1 MNQPIQERKISNETI
16 AVIDFGPAMAG
27 DRKAFDATVRE
38 VKHASEYLGFF
49 FIKNHGVSQNL
60 IDRMFEQTE
69 RFHALPLEK
78 KMEVKA
84 LTTSVGYLP
93 LGGQTQ
99 KSYAALY
106 GDSKHPDRSASFYI
120 RREYG
125 PEHPDRKN
133 NKPWALDNH
142 WPKDLLGFRETAQ
155 EYFEALT
162 QVARRVLVL
171 HATALGLPPDY
182 LIAHDAFKDGNH
194 TLRLLHYPAAD
205 PALEGQYGIG
215 PHSDYGY
222 GSLLAQSKLPG
233 LEVITRAGEW
243 VQAPALEGCLLFNN
257 GDMCQRWT
265 NEQFRSAPHRVIN
278 RTGKERHSIPL
289 FVNPREDVQF
299 DCFPGLLDANHP
311 PKYKPQSFGE
321 ALAERKNNYK
331 LPNSDQK

>member
-1 MNQPIQERKISNETI
+1 MTNSTENDFKISKESI
-16 AVIDFGPAMAG
+16 AVIDFGEYMAG
-27 DRKAFDATVRE
+27 DVSAFNKVVAE
-38 VKHASEYLGFF
+38 VKLASEHLGFF
-49 FIKNHGVSQNL
+49 FIKNHGVSQSL

-84 LTTSVGYLP
+84 LTTSIGYLP

-106 GDSKHPDRSASFYI
+106 GESKHPDRSASFYI

-125 PEHPDRKN
+125 PEHPDRLA

-142 WPKDLLGFRETAQ
+142 WPKNLEGFRETAQ
-155 EYFEALT
+155 EYLAALT
-162 QVARRVLVL
+162 RVARRILVI
-171 HATALGLPPDY
+171 HAAALGLPPDY
-182 LIAHDAFKDGNH
+182 LAEHDAFRDGNH
-194 TLRLLHYPAAD
+194 TLRLLNYPAAD
-205 PALEGQYGIG
+205 PALEGQFGIG

-222 GSLLAQSKLPG
+222 GSILAQSKLPG
-233 LEVITRAGEW
+233 LEIITRSGEW
-243 VQAPALEGCLLFNN
+243 VQAPVIEGCLLFNN

-265 NEQFRSAPHRVIN
+265 NDKFRSAPHRVIN

-289 FVNPREDVQF
+289 FLNPREDIRF
-299 DCFPGLLDANHP
+299 DCFPSLSDERTP

-331 LPNSDQK
+331 LPTS

>member
-1 MNQPIQERKISNETI
+1 MTNSTENNFKISKESI
-16 AVIDFGPAMAG
+16 AVIDFGEYMAG
-27 DRKAFDATVRE
+27 DVSAFNKVVAE
-38 VKHASEYLGFF
+38 VKLASEHLGFF
-49 FIKNHGVSQNL
+49 FINNHGVSQSL

-84 LTTSVGYLP
+84 LTTSIGYLP

-106 GDSKHPDRSASFYI
+106 GESKHPDRSASFYI

-125 PEHPDRKN
+125 LEHPDRLA

-142 WPKDLLGFRETAQ
+142 WPKNLEGFRETAQ
-155 EYFEALT
+155 EYLAALT
-162 QVARRVLVL
+162 RVARRILVL
-171 HATALGLPPDY
+171 HAAALGLPPDY
-182 LIAHDAFKDGNH
+182 LAEHDAFRDGNH
-194 TLRLLHYPAAD
+194 TLRLLNYPAAD
-205 PALEGQYGIG
+205 PALEGQFGIG

-222 GSLLAQSKLPG
+222 GSILAQSKLPG
-233 LEVITRAGEW
+233 LEIITRSGEW
-243 VQAPALEGCLLFNN
+243 VQAPVIEGCLLFNN

-265 NEQFRSAPHRVIN
+265 NDKFRSAPHRVIN

-289 FVNPREDVQF
+289 FLNPREDIRF
-299 DCFPGLLDANHP
+299 DCFPGLSDEKNP

-331 LPNSDQK
+331 LPTS